1 MESSVSY
8 LIEPLLTQFFL
19 IDAICTG
26 YLDES
31 QRRGIFAELSRVFC
45 VPENQQTQQY
55 YLTANIFV
63 SFNYNFNVVSIV
75 SKEVY
80 CL

>member
-55 YLTANIFV
+55 YLTAN
-63 SFNYNFNVVSIV
+63 SP
-75 SKEVY
+75 VY
-80 CL
+80 KKITDPNAYQRL